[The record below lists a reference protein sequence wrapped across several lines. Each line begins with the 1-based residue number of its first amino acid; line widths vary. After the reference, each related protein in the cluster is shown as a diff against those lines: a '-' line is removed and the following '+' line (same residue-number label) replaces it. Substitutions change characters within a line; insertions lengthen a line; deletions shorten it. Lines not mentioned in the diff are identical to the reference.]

1 MVNNVELAWLGGLFD
16 GEGSLTTTI
25 NEDERALFGFT
36 LEINLSIS
44 NSDKEV
50 IERAR
55 KVWESSQRNRLLFTT

>member
-1 MVNNVELAWLGGLFD
+1 MQTIVNNTELAWLGGLFD

-25 NEDERALFGFT
+25 DKNERALFGFN

-50 IERAR
+50 VLIPVVAGG
-55 KVWESSQRNRLLFTT
+55 